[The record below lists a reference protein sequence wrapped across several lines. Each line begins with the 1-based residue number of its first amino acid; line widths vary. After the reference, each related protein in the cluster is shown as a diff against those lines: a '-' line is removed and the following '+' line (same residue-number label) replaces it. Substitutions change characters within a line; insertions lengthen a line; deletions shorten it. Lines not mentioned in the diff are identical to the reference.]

1 MIRGYEFPEWLW
13 AIVGDIPSVLPG
25 VRRFPTPH
33 AALTR
38 YIEGVEKWLAASPRE
53 RKSGGIIPIEVP
65 YEPEWVEA
73 LTGRIKTLRTLV
85 PPHLTDE

>member
-1 MIRGYEFPEWLW
+1 VTIRGYEVPEWLW
-13 AIVGDIPSVLPG
+13 VIVGDIPSVYLEFEG
-25 VRRFPTPH
+25 FPTPD
-33 AALTR
+33 AALAR

-73 LTGRIKTLRTLV
+73 LTGESKPFAPWCCHI
-85 PPHLTDE
+85 